1 MNNILFNK
9 YFILILSVF
18 WIAIPCFRE
27 NMPLDCVEAIS
38 WGRNFAF
45 GYNKHPPLSGWLAY
59 FVFNSYKS
67 DLSIYILSQICIIA
81 TYYYIYLISQEI
93 GFDRNKK
100 YLSILLLFGS
110 FYFTFASPEFNVNV
124 LLLPFW
130 NGFIYHSYIAI
141 IEKKYNHFILVAIF
155 SALCILSKYI
165 GALIVISICIYI
177 ILNKSTWHIF
187 KSKYLYIGF
196 VIFVTIISPH
206 TYWLFEN
213 DFITFRYALKRGDF
227 DHNLISHIIN
237 PLHFLASQTLAM
249 IGTIVS
255 CLAIY
260 GFKFEIR
267 TLSLKEKFVSHSFV
281 FPIVIMLLLSFIFG
295 IKLISMWGLGM
306 LGLLPI
312 FIILINNK
320 KIIYPKLGFLIM
332 IIFYSI
338 AVFGY
343 IYGVKNSKVPNFP
356 GKILADSVSKIW
368 KEKVGTDLKYVGG
381 DVWYG
386 GNVAVYSDGGVKKL
400 YIDMDSNQNTWINHD
415 DLKKHGIVILARNQ
429 DEMNSYKKIY
439 QNIAQL
445 HDIEI
450 PMHGNLYQNKI
461 NFKIAIIKPV

>member
-1 MNNILFNK
+1 MNNIIFNK
-9 YFILILSVF
+9 YLIFVLSAIWV
-18 WIAIPCFRE
+18 IIPCFRE

-38 WGRNFAF
+38 WGKSFAF
-45 GYNKHPPLSGWLAY
+45 GYNKHPPLSGWLSYLA
-59 FVFNSYKS
+59 FNLYKS
-67 DLSIYILSQICIIA
+67 DLSIYILSQLCMIV
-81 TYYYIYLISQEI
+81 TYCYIYLISQEL
-93 GFDRNKK
+93 GFDRKKK

-130 NGFIYHSYIAI
+130 SGFIYHSYIAVV
-141 IEKKYNHFILVAIF
+141 EKKYNHFILVAIF

-177 ILNKSTWHIF
+177 IFNKSTWHIV

-196 VIFVTIISPH
+196 VVFVIIILPH
-206 TYWLFEN
+206 MYWLVEN
-213 DFITFRYALKRGDF
+213 DFITFHYALKRGDF
-227 DHNLISHIIN
+227 EHSLISHIIN
-237 PLHFLASQTLAM
+237 PLHFLASQILAM
-249 IGTIVS
+249 VGTIVS

-260 GFKFEIR
+260 GFKFEMR
-267 TLSLKEKFVSHSFV
+267 TLSLKEKFVSYSFIS
-281 FPIVIMLLLSFIFG
+281 PIAIMCLLSFIFG
-295 IKLISMWGLGM
+295 LKLISMWGLGM
-306 LGLLPI
+306 LGLLPT

-320 KIIYPKLGFLIM
+320 GISHPKLGVSVML
-332 IIFYSI
+332 IFYSI

-343 IYGVKNSKVPNFP
+343 IYGIKNSKVPNFP
-356 GKILADSVSKIW
+356 GRILANSVSKIW

-386 GNVAVYSDGGVKKL
+386 GNVSVYSDGDVKKL

-415 DLKKHGIVILARNQ
+415 DLKKHGIVIIARNQ

-439 QNIAQL
+439 PNIEQL
-445 HDIEI
+445 NDIEI
-450 PMHGNLYQNKI
+450 PMHGKLYQNKI